1 MNEPPSTHVAVVASR
16 LHAFSALP
24 SRSDAAGVRAGFY
37 VLLLSSGGDLI
48 AGLTLG
54 SITGTL
60 ESLPGLL
67 VLVPAAI
74 GMRGNVFGAL
84 GSRLGTAVHT
94 GTFRMSGRR
103 YTLVGQNLAASLSMS
118 LSVSLVL
125 AILAKVICVAFG
137 LENTISIADFV
148 VISVIGGFLSS
159 IVVMGITVFVAQ
171 VGVRRN
177 WDLDNVTAPIVTAAG
192 DMVTLPALFLAT
204 YLVGIPWLTTI
215 VAVFCAAVALVALFA
230 SIRSKYPILR
240 RIARESLPVL
250 VLAGTI
256 DVIAGLTIEKR
267 FESFLVYPALLVL
280 VPPFLEDSGALG
292 SILSGVSTKLHLG
305 TLVPGK
311 GSLRSIGEDF
321 LLVYLY
327 AIPVFFLLGVSAD
340 IARSWSAS
348 SRPGALEMIV
358 VSMLAGGIATT
369 FAVLVGFYGA
379 VAAYRLGLDPDNHG
393 IPIVTSSLDLLGAVA
408 LILVI
413 VALGLT

>member
-1 MNEPPSTHVAVVASR
+1 MLQSWRAVFSR
-16 LHAFSALP
+16 FRALL
-24 SRSDAAGVRAGFY
+24 RSDASGVRAGF
-37 VLLLSSGGDLI
+37 VALLISSGGDLL

-103 YTLVGQNLAASLSMS
+103 DTVVGQNLAASLSMS
-118 LSVSLVL
+118 LSVSFVL
-125 AILAKVICVAFG
+125 AFLAKAICVAFG

-159 IVVMGITVFVAQ
+159 IVVMGITVGVATL
-171 VGVRRN
+171 GVRHN
-177 WDLDNVTAPIVTAAG
+177 WDLDNVTSPIVTAAG

-204 YLVGIPWLTTI
+204 YLVGVPFVTVVIATI
-215 VAVFCAAVALVALFA
+215 CGVVALIALFA
-230 SIRSKYPILR
+230 SIRSRYPILR

-250 VLAGTI
+250 ILAGTI
-256 DVIAGLTIEKR
+256 DVVAGLTIEKR
-267 FESFLVYPALLVL
+267 FSSFLVYPALLVL

-292 SILSGVSTKLHLG
+292 SILSARVSTKLHLG
-305 TLVPGK
+305 TLVPGR
-311 GSLRSIGEDF
+311 GSLRSVGEDF
-321 LLVYLY
+321 MLIFMY
-327 AIPVFFLLGVSAD
+327 AIPVFLLLGVSAD
-340 IARSWSAS
+340 IAAAIVGLKS
-348 SRPGALEMIV
+348 PGSLEMIA
-358 VSMLAGGIATT
+358 VSMLAGLIATT
-369 FAVLVGFYGA
+369 FAVFVGFYGA

-393 IPIVTSSLDLLGAVA
+393 IPIVTSSLDLLGAFA

-413 VALGLT
+413 VGLGLT

>member
-1 MNEPPSTHVAVVASR
+1 MSQSWLAVFTR
-16 LHAFSALP
+16 FRALL
-24 SRSDAAGVRAGFY
+24 RSDASGVRAGFY
-37 VLLLSSGGDLI
+37 ALLLSSGGDLI

-60 ESLPGLL
+60 EALPGLL

-103 YTLVGQNLAASLSMS
+103 DTLVGQNLAAALSMS

-125 AILAKVICVAFG
+125 AFLAKAICVAFG
-137 LENTISIADFV
+137 LENTISVVDFV

-159 IVVMGITVFVAQ
+159 LVVMGITVVVA
-171 VGVRRN
+171 VLGVRRN

-215 VAVFCAAVALVALFA
+215 VAILCAAVALVALFA
-230 SIRSKYPILR
+230 SIRSRYPILR

-250 VLAGTI
+250 VLAGAV
-256 DVIAGLTIEKR
+256 DVVAGLTIEKR
-267 FESFLVYPALLVL
+267 FSSFLVYPALLVL

-292 SILSGVSTKLHLG
+292 SILSARVSTKLHLG
-305 TLVPGK
+305 ILTPGR
-311 GSLRSIGEDF
+311 GGLRSIGEDF
-321 LLVYLY
+321 LLVYMY
-327 AIPVFFLLGVSAD
+327 AVPVFLLLGVSAD
-340 IARSWSAS
+340 IAALVAGLKS
-348 SRPGALEMIV
+348 PGSLEMIA
-358 VSMLAGGIATT
+358 VSMLAGLIATT

-413 VALGLT
+413 VGLGLT

>member
-1 MNEPPSTHVAVVASR
+1 MLQSWRAVFTR
-16 LHAFSALP
+16 FRALL
-24 SRSDAAGVRAGFY
+24 RSDAAGVRAGFY
-37 VLLLSSGGDLI
+37 ALLLSSGGDLI

-60 ESLPGLL
+60 AALPGLL

-94 GTFRMSGRR
+94 GTFRMSARPD
-103 YTLVGQNLAASLSMS
+103 TLVGQNLAAAISMS

-125 AILAKVICVAFG
+125 AFLAKAISVAFG
-137 LENTISIADFV
+137 LENTISVADFV

-159 IVVMGITVFVAQ
+159 VVVMGITVVVAQ
-171 VGVRRN
+171 LGVRHN
-177 WDLDNVTAPIVTAAG
+177 WDLDNVSAPIVTAAG

-204 YLVGIPWLTTI
+204 YLVGIPWLTVI
-215 VAVFCAAVALVALFA
+215 VAVICAIAALIALVASL
-230 SIRSKYPILR
+230 RSPLPILR

-267 FESFLVYPALLVL
+267 FTSFLVYPALLVL

-292 SILSGVSTKLHLG
+292 SILSARVSTKLHLG
-305 TLVPGK
+305 TLVPGR
-311 GSLRSIGEDF
+311 GGLRSIGEDF

-327 AIPVFFLLGVSAD
+327 AVPVFLLLGVSAD
-340 IARSWSAS
+340 IAAAVAGLKS
-348 SRPGALEMIV
+348 PGSLEMIA
-358 VSMLAGGIATT
+358 VSMLAGVIATT

>member
-1 MNEPPSTHVAVVASR
+1 MLQSWRAVVAR
-16 LHAFSALP
+16 FRALL
-24 SRSDAAGVRAGFY
+24 RSDASGVRAGF
-37 VLLLSSGGDLI
+37 VALLISSGGDLL

-94 GTFRMSGRR
+94 GTFRMSARR
-103 YTLVGQNLAASLSMS
+103 DTVVGQNLAASISMS

-125 AILAKVICVAFG
+125 AFLAKAISVAFG

-159 IVVMGITVFVAQ
+159 IVVMAITVGVATLS
-171 VGVRRN
+171 VRRN
-177 WDLDNVTAPIVTAAG
+177 WDLDNVTSPIVTAAG

-204 YLVGIPWLTTI
+204 YLVGIAWVTTV
-215 VAVFCAAVALVALFA
+215 VAVLCAVVALVALFA
-230 SIRSKYPILR
+230 SIRSRYPILR

-256 DVIAGLTIEKR
+256 DVVAGLTIEKR
-267 FESFLVYPALLVL
+267 FSSFLVYPALLVL
-280 VPPFLEDSGALG
+280 VPPFLEDSGSLG
-292 SILSGVSTKLHLG
+292 GILTARISTKLHLG
-305 TLVPGK
+305 TLAPGR
-311 GSLRSIGEDF
+311 GSFRSVGEDV
-321 LLVYLY
+321 LLIYMY
-327 AIPVFFLLGVSAD
+327 AVPVFLLLGVSAD
-340 IARSWSAS
+340 IAALAFDLRS
-348 SRPGALEMIV
+348 PGSLEMIA
-358 VSMLAGGIATT
+358 VSMLAGLVATT

-413 VALGLT
+413 VGLGLT